1 MVIRWGGGWKVVE
14 GTGVEKMVVEGTLTG
29 GFANEK
35 MVVEGLVAKN
45 TVSKKMEVI
54 HF

>member
-1 MVIRWGGGWKVVE
+1 
-14 GTGVEKMVVEGTLTG
+14 MVVEGTLTG

-35 MVVEGLVAKN
+35 MVVEGLVAKS

-54 HF
+54 HFQLNY